1 MKEVLKI
8 CKKRRYLCCR
18 RNN

>member
-8 CKKRRYLCCR
+8 CKKRRYLCYRC
-18 RNN
+18 NN

>member
-8 CKKRRYLCCR
+8 CKKRRYLCYR